1 MFLKCSWLLGSSRF
15 PSANS
20 SPFPHTV
27 PSPPSCSPLHF
38 LLILLQDFLLLVQAH
53 RAAAPGGTVCSH
65 HGCPSEKSVSWL
77 LPFLSQWKGE
87 KTGEKHSPALLPLGD
102 EKDDGLL
109 HAYHLCLVLRVTRS
123 HSEWQALSHSR
134 KVGCEP
140 PVGSVGGGGWDGA
153 LGLQG
158 STRLTG

>member
-1 MFLKCSWLLGSSRF
+1 MLKQQSPHWSSRFASLDVCLCLCLRTEPMFLKRSQLLGSSRF
-15 PSANS
+15 PSAGS

-38 LLILLQDFLLLVQAH
+38 LLLILLQDFLLLVQAH
-53 RAAAPGGTVCSH
+53 RAAAPGRTVCSH

-87 KTGEKHSPALLPLGD
+87 KTGEKPSSALPPLGD

-109 HAYHLCLVLRVTRS
+109 HVYRLCPVLRVTRS
-123 HSEWQALSHSR
+123 YPEWQ
-134 KVGCEP
+134 
-140 PVGSVGGGGWDGA
+140 
-153 LGLQG
+153 
-158 STRLTG
+158 ST